1 MSKVWGQNS
10 LETFTQIFCVR
21 RCDGPSDA
29 KVLAAQVEQ
38 VHGRDGVETRLQ
50 RGVLDEAIALNIF
63 NKLRIRNFEKG
74 QKFEDFLSLQK
85 CVNILAINVYQ

>member
-1 MSKVWGQNS
+1 MSEVWGQNSSS

-38 VHGRDGVETRLQ
+38 VHGRDGVKTRLQ
-50 RGVLDEAIALNIF
+50 RGVLDEAIALKKKTLF
-63 NKLRIRNFEKG
+63 EGKLLR
-74 QKFEDFLSLQK
+74 L
-85 CVNILAINVYQ
+85 